1 MRDWMAHPDV
11 MPILSPGRH
20 RSPRRGAC
28 FMEFA
33 SYLAGE
39 RWSDHP
45 ACTHGTLAHLARMV
59 NDRTSEAGRARL
71 TPLIPSVIGLTS
83 DDPLLDV
90 LLALRAAS
98 AALPIAAEES
108 QRLEAVGVHVA
119 LRAVAERDDELVAE
133 SRDMAEASLRAAPAA
148 DAWATRFIE
157 KVGPVRPGVTVRQCR
172 DIVSGAVDGIA
183 RACVADPDERLV
195 ALLTAAVSDTA
206 RFVGRTREAAD
217 VRAKADVPMVVP
229 AIPTGSINQDAI
241 ASQAASP
248 A

>member
-1 MRDWMAHPDV
+1 MREGMAHPDV

-71 TPLIPSVIGLTS
+71 TPLIPTVVGLTS

-98 AALPIAAEES
+98 AALPIAAEERQRS
-108 QRLEAVGVHVA
+108 QAVGVRVA
-119 LRAVAERDDELVAE
+119 LRALAERDHELAAE
-133 SRDMAEASLRAAPAA
+133 SRELAEAALRAAPAA
-148 DAWATRFIE
+148 DAWATEFIE
-157 KVGPVRPGVTVRQCR
+157 KVGPGRPGMTARQCR
-172 DIVSGAVDGIA
+172 HIVTGAVDGIA
-183 RACVADPDERLV
+183 RACDGDPDERLV

-206 RFVGRTREAAD
+206 RFVRTTSEGAD
-217 VRAKADVPMVVP
+217 VRAEADVPVT
-229 AIPTGSINQDAI
+229 A
-241 ASQAASP
+241 
-248 A
+248 